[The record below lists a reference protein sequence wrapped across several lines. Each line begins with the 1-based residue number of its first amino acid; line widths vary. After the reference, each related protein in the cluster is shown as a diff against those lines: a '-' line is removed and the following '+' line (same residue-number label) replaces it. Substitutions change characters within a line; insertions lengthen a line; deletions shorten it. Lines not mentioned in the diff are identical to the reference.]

1 MISKKFL
8 VIVLISQFF
17 YSAFF
22 LYDVLF
28 LMTEGVWYWVI
39 KYSSVLP
46 FFFVVIWYVYNAISK
61 KQSLQKIH
69 HFSILF
75 TLMVIVVTFV
85 LAFLL
90 SPPWYMPGNP
100 INKKQCS
107 EEAQLVI
114 KKFNLTTI
122 RGCTSVPEVVD
133 GIPLQYVE
141 IIHGAGMDC
150 PAGCIFSRTF
160 AYISLDKSVVF
171 LKNRPTGY
179 SLITSFS
186 PRTDSG
192 SIFRFDKCDQ
202 ENQESKLVQQGHEYY
217 WDMTFRKPISCQ
229 YSHIEKGQSA
239 TGNILRLKTQTVV
252 FSGASIISVNNIEP
266 GLIDSS
272 GFDNSKLVVKTQPV
286 ETNTF
291 TILSSQYETSGVGYM
306 KDEKNIYYGATS
318 DPRKLLML
326 KEADSKSFLPFYEV
340 EKGALFGKDSNHVFF
355 RGAIIS
361 NADPKTFVFIV
372 RGPASFINI
381 AKDKKH
387 VFSNNLIVEG
397 ADPKT
402 FIPLYY
408 DKLLD
413 YRGEKFFSRYA
424 IDRSKSVIYYVK
436 DDGIIYLTNTD
447 TKTFEVFPARV
458 DSCPDAGDD
467 RHTYKEGVLFDV
479 DYDKY
484 RQCIIWGQM

>member
-1 MISKKFL
+1 M
-8 VIVLISQFF
+8 
-17 YSAFF
+17 
-22 LYDVLF
+22 
-28 LMTEGVWYWVI
+28 
-39 KYSSVLP
+39 
-46 FFFVVIWYVYNAISK
+46 
-61 KQSLQKIH
+61 
-69 HFSILF
+69 
-75 TLMVIVVTFV
+75 
-85 LAFLL
+85 
-90 SPPWYMPGNP
+90 
-100 INKKQCS
+100 
-107 EEAQLVI
+107 
-114 KKFNLTTI
+114 
-122 RGCTSVPEVVD
+122 
-133 GIPLQYVE
+133 
-141 IIHGAGMDC
+141 
-150 PAGCIFSRTF
+150 
-160 AYISLDKSVVF
+160 
-171 LKNRPTGY
+171 
-179 SLITSFS
+179 
-186 PRTDSG
+186 
-192 SIFRFDKCDQ
+192 
-202 ENQESKLVQQGHEYY
+202 
-217 WDMTFRKPISCQ
+217 
-229 YSHIEKGQSA
+229 
-239 TGNILRLKTQTVV
+239 
-252 FSGASIISVNNIEP
+252 
-266 GLIDSS
+266 
-272 GFDNSKLVVKTQPV
+272 
-286 ETNTF
+286 
-291 TILSSQYETSGVGYM
+291 
-306 KDEKNIYYGATS
+306 
-318 DPRKLLML
+318 
-326 KEADSKSFLPFYEV
+326 PFYEV